1 MKTLTLKLPDDLN
14 TRLNMVSKKKGISKS
29 HVVRKALAV
38 FFVREEKPMEGSFL
52 SLAED
57 LSGCIDAPPDLST
70 EKKYMEEY
78 GQ

>member
-14 TRLNMVSKKKGISKS
+14 TRLNMVSKKMGISKS

-38 FFVREEKPMEGSFL
+38 FFVRAEKPIEGSFL
-52 SLAED
+52 SLAKD

-70 EKKYMEEY
+70 QKK
-78 GQ
+78 

>member
-1 MKTLTLKLPDDLN
+1 MKTLSLKLPDDLN
-14 TRLNMVSKKKGISKS
+14 TKLNMVSKKKGISKS
-29 HVVRKALAV
+29 HIVRKALAV
-38 FFVREEKPMEGSFL
+38 FLIREEKPMEESFL

-57 LSGCIDAPPDLST
+57 LSGCIDAPSGLST